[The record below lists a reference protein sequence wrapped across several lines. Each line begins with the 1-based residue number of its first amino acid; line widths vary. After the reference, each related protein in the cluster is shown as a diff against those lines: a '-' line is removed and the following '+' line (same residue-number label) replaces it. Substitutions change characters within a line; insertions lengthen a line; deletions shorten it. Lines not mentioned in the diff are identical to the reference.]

1 MTANSEKWLYFF
13 NMLLSRMVNAG
24 KRPSNINPEKI
35 LIIKWDELGDLVTAT
50 HVFSML
56 RARFPQAYIELIT
69 KPQNVPLVKYDT
81 NLDCIS
87 SSIESW
93 KGRYDL
99 HIELRGTWKTL
110 FRTFRYLPGYR
121 LDRGWVRFL
130 QRGNQPHETITNYR
144 IVAPVLGEMPMHKPY
159 IAVNESD
166 ETTVSAYLEKSGAE
180 KFIVYHTGARK
191 ALRRWPATHFAALA
205 DYAYKRFNLQSIF
218 VGTPEELPQIQAI
231 TSMMETP
238 AITATEKLSITELAS
253 LISKAHA
260 FVGNESGP
268 LQIADAMG
276 VRSLSFFGPG
286 VKNVFYPQH
295 PQSLVIH
302 KILPCNPC
310 DQVHCIHP
318 DNPCINQITIEDAKN
333 ALGVVLR
340 NL

>member
-13 NMLLSRMVNAG
+13 NLLLSRMVNVG
-24 KRPSNINPEKI
+24 KRPDNINPDKI

-50 HVFSML
+50 NVFSLL
-56 RARFPQAYIELIT
+56 RARFPRAYIELIT
-69 KPQNVPLVKYDT
+69 KPANIPLVQFDT

-87 SSIESW
+87 PKIESW

-99 HIELRGTWKTL
+99 HIELRGTWKSF
-110 FRTFRYLPGYR
+110 FRTFRYMPGYR

-144 IVAPVLGEMPMHKPY
+144 IVAPVLGDMPMHKPY
-159 IAVNESD
+159 VAIKEAD
-166 ETTVSAYLEKSGAE
+166 ETAVSSYLKKVGAE

-205 DYAYKRFNLQSIF
+205 DYTYQTFNLSSIF
-218 VGTPEELPQIQAI
+218 VGTPEELPQIEAI
-231 TSMMETP
+231 TKLMQTP
-238 AITATEKLSITELAS
+238 AVVAADKMSITELAA
-253 LISKAHA
+253 LISKAYA

-286 VKNVFYPQH
+286 VKDVFYPQH

-318 DNPCINQITIEDAKN
+318 DNPCINRITIEEAIN
-333 ALGVVLR
+333 AIGVILR
-340 NL
+340 S

>member
-1 MTANSEKWLYFF
+1 
-13 NMLLSRMVNAG
+13 MLLSRMVNAG

-69 KPQNVPLVKYDT
+69 KPQNVPLVQYDT
-81 NLDCIS
+81 HLDCIS
-87 SSIESW
+87 SKLESW

-110 FRTFRYLPGYR
+110 FRTFRYPPGYR

-144 IVAPVLGEMPMHKPY
+144 IVAPVLGEIPMHKPY
-159 IAVNESD
+159 IAASEADES
-166 ETTVSAYLEKSGAE
+166 TISNYLKEAGAE

-205 DYAYKRFNLQSIF
+205 DYAYKNFNLQSIF

-231 TSMMETP
+231 TGLMETP
-238 AITATEKLSITELAS
+238 AITATEKLSLTELAA

-286 VKNVFYPQH
+286 VKDVFYPQH
-295 PQSLVIH
+295 PQSMVLH
-302 KILPCNPC
+302 TILECNPC

-318 DNPCINQITIEDAKN
+318 DKPCINRITIEDAKN

-340 NL
+340 NLQ

>member
-1 MTANSEKWLYFF
+1 
-13 NMLLSRMVNAG
+13 
-24 KRPSNINPEKI
+24 
-35 LIIKWDELGDLVTAT
+35 
-50 HVFSML
+50 
-56 RARFPQAYIELIT
+56 
-69 KPQNVPLVKYDT
+69 
-81 NLDCIS
+81 
-87 SSIESW
+87 
-93 KGRYDL
+93 
-99 HIELRGTWKTL
+99 
-110 FRTFRYLPGYR
+110 
-121 LDRGWVRFL
+121 
-130 QRGNQPHETITNYR
+130 
-144 IVAPVLGEMPMHKPY
+144 
-159 IAVNESD
+159 
-166 ETTVSAYLEKSGAE
+166 
-180 KFIVYHTGARK
+180 
-191 ALRRWPATHFAALA
+191 
-205 DYAYKRFNLQSIF
+205 
-218 VGTPEELPQIQAI
+218 
-231 TSMMETP
+231 METP

>member
-13 NMLLSRMVNAG
+13 NLLLSRMVNVG
-24 KRPSNINPEKI
+24 KRPANINPEKI
-35 LIIKWDELGDLVTAT
+35 LIIKWDELGDMVTAT
-50 HVFSML
+50 HIFSML
-56 RARFPQAYIELIT
+56 RARFPKAYIELIT
-69 KPQNVPLVKYDT
+69 KPANIPLVQFDT

-87 SSIESW
+87 PKIESW

-99 HIELRGTWKTL
+99 HIELRGTWKSF
-110 FRTFRYLPGYR
+110 FRTFRYMPGYR

-144 IVAPVLGEMPMHKPY
+144 IVAPVLGDMPMHKPY
-159 IAVNESD
+159 VAINEAD
-166 ETTVSAYLEKSGAE
+166 ETTVSSYLKTVGAE

-205 DYAYKRFNLQSIF
+205 DYAYKSFNLQSIF
-218 VGTPEELPQIQAI
+218 VGTPDELPQIQAI
-231 TSMMETP
+231 TSLMETP

-286 VKNVFYPQH
+286 VKDVFYPQH
-295 PQSLVIH
+295 PKSLVIH

-310 DQVHCIHP
+310 NQVHCIHP
-318 DNPCINQITIEDAKN
+318 DNPCINRITIEEAIN
-333 ALGVVLR
+333 AIGVILR
-340 NL
+340 N

>member
-1 MTANSEKWLYFF
+1 
-13 NMLLSRMVNAG
+13 MLLSRMVNAG
-24 KRPSNINPEKI
+24 KRPTAVNPSKI
-35 LIIKWDELGDLVTAT
+35 LIIKWDELGDLVTST

-56 RARFPQAYIELIT
+56 RERYPEAQIDLIT
-69 KPQNVPLVKYDT
+69 KPVNLPLVQNDK
-81 NLDCIS
+81 NLTHVFTDMD
-87 SSIESW
+87 SW
-93 KGRYDL
+93 NSRYDL
-99 HIELRGTWKTL
+99 HIELRGTWKSL
-110 FRTFRYLPGYR
+110 FRTFRYLPVYR

-144 IVAPVLGEMPMHKPY
+144 TVAPVLGDMPMHKPY
-159 IAVNESD
+159 IAVSEAD
-166 ETTVSAYLEKSGAE
+166 EATISGYLKNAGAE

-191 ALRRWPATHFAALA
+191 ELRRWPASHFAALA
-205 DYAYKRFNLQSIF
+205 DYTYTQFQLQSIF
-218 VGTPEELPQIQAI
+218 VGTPDELPQIQAI
-231 TSMMETP
+231 TGLMETP
-238 AITATEKLSITELAS
+238 AIIAAEKMSLTELAV

-286 VKNVFYPQH
+286 VKDVFYPQH

-318 DNPCINQITIEDAKN
+318 DNPCINRISLEEAIN
-333 ALGVVLR
+333 AIGVILR
-340 NL
+340 S